1 MLTSILFVINR
12 WSFFMSLFL
21 GVLSAAVTNKLAGLE
36 NSSKAEI
43 PNKKLLSETN
53 QTGVLPNFFKKRFC
67 FALRAI
73 SRLAVVAHSVEYTV
87 HLVRRSLGEGGSLMS
102 LLAKRDLASHC
113 FAKRPLCVLTL
124 AGCLPLQGLRPRT
137 PFFTLHYGQSLVKL
151 SDTGSVTYIVCSLA
165 VASVLHRPCRI
176 LLCKK

>member
-1 MLTSILFVINR
+1 
-12 WSFFMSLFL
+12 MSLFL

-73 SRLAVVAHSVEYTV
+73 SRLAVVAHSVEYIV
-87 HLVRRSLGEGGSLMS
+87 QVSGSLT
-102 LLAKRDLASHC
+102 LDI
-113 FAKRPLCVLTL
+113 RPVRMGTELYGEVRSNTSR
-124 AGCLPLQGLRPRT
+124 GNT
-137 PFFTLHYGQSLVKL
+137 P
-151 SDTGSVTYIVCSLA
+151 SD
-165 VASVLHRPCRI
+165 CR
-176 LLCKK
+176 

>member
-87 HLVRRSLGEGGSLMS
+87 HLVRRSLGEGGSLAYS
-102 LLAKRDLASHC
+102 LQNVTLPHSAGSKTTTHPYPHGRA
-113 FAKRPLCVLTL
+113 AEPPLTGGV
-124 AGCLPLQGLRPRT
+124 APRT
-137 PFFTLHYGQSLVKL
+137 PHVFSY
-151 SDTGSVTYIVCSLA
+151 C
-165 VASVLHRPCRI
+165 P
-176 LLCKK
+176 